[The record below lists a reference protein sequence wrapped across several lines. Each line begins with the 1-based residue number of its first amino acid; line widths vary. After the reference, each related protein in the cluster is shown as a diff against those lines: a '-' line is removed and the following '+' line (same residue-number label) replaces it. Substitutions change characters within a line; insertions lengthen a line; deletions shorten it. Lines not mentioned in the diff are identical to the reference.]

1 MAKKKSVSPKDIFE
15 RLLKDRSARI
25 AAVRQSHLLFFHIYF
40 SRYVKYGT
48 APFHKEMFELTENV
62 KIPLAVIVAFRS
74 SGKSTIVTTSY
85 PLWSILGEQQKKF
98 VLIISRV
105 QSQAQQH
112 LRNIRH
118 EVESNRILA
127 SDLGPFDSEHGQF
140 GLQALVFKKLGAKI
154 MIASVDQSI
163 RGLRHL
169 EHRPDLIILDDVED
183 TASVKTQES
192 RNSAWQ
198 WFTSEILPIGSEGTR
213 IFAVGNLLHRDSLL
227 KRIETQIGLGTL
239 GVYREYPIVKDGV
252 PLWTAKYPD
261 ADAIEAERKRIMDRV
276 AWHREYLLEILPD
289 DDQLIHPQW
298 IQRYDTLPTER
309 PRHTLIGLDPAI
321 SKEASADCTAM
332 VGIWVYGSKENTRIY
347 IYPQIVNKRLTFNE
361 AVQEA
366 EALSH
371 AVGNGSRAHIYAEKV
386 AYQQALIEHLKS
398 RGNPVDG
405 ISPGGTDKHARLAS
419 VTHFFETGKVF
430 FPKTTVAEVLI
441 NQLLGFGVEK
451 HDDLVDALTLALHQ
465 VMYKDRYGGAIGV
478 LWNTPPR
485 EEEMMNL
492 SSREKFVIMEKWR
505 ENRNNNPFLIRGG
518 RTPMP
523 DDWKPRWDR

>member
-1 MAKKKSVSPKDIFE
+1 MVKKDSVSSKDIFE

-25 AAVRQSHLLFFHIYF
+25 AATRQSHILFFHIYF

-48 APFHKEMFELTENV
+48 APFHKEMFELTENAQ
-62 KIPLAVIVAFRS
+62 IPLAVIVAFRS
-74 SGKSTIVTTSY
+74 SGKSTIITTSY
-85 PLWSILGEQQKKF
+85 PLWAILGEQKKKF

-118 EVESNRILA
+118 EVENNKILG
-127 SDLGPFDSEHGQF
+127 SDLGPFDAEHGQF

-183 TASVKTQES
+183 TSSVKTQES

-198 WFTSEILPIGSEGTR
+198 WFTSEILPIGSAGTR
-213 IFAVGNLLHRDSLL
+213 IFAIGNLLHRDSLL
-227 KRIETQIGLGTL
+227 KRMESHIANGTL

-252 PLWTAKYPD
+252 PTWLHKYPND
-261 ADAIEAERKRIMDRV
+261 EAIEAERKRIMDRI

-289 DDQLIHPQW
+289 DDQLILPQW
-298 IQRYDTLPTER
+298 IQRYDTLPSER
-309 PRHTLIGLDPAI
+309 PRYTCIGLDPAI

-332 VGIWVYGSKENTRIY
+332 VGIWVYGSKETTRVY

-361 AVQEA
+361 TVQEA
-366 EALSH
+366 EALSRS
-371 AVGNGSRAHIYAEKV
+371 VGNGHRTHIYAEKV
-386 AYQQALIEHLKS
+386 AYQQALIEHLKT
-398 RGNPVDG
+398 RGNPIEG

-419 VTHFFETGKVF
+419 VTHFFETGKIF
-430 FPKTTVAEVLI
+430 FPKTVTAEVLI

-451 HDDLVDALTLALHQ
+451 HDDLVDSLTLVLHQ
-465 VMYKDRYGGAIGV
+465 VMHKDRRCGSGGTWV
-478 LWNTPPR
+478 SPPR
-485 EEEMMNL
+485 EEDLRHLN
-492 SSREKFVIMEKWR
+492 SRAKFVIMEQWR
-505 ENRNNNPFLIRGG
+505 NYRR
-518 RTPMP
+518 P
-523 DDWKPRWDR
+523 DAM

>member
-1 MAKKKSVSPKDIFE
+1 MARNTQVSQEDIFE

-48 APFHKEMFELTENV
+48 APFHKEIFELTENAG
-62 KIPLAVIVAFRS
+62 IPLAVLVAFRS

-85 PLWSILGEQQKKF
+85 PLWAILGQQQKKF

-105 QSQAQQH
+105 QTQAQQH

-118 EVESNRILA
+118 EVENNKVLG
-127 SDLGPFDSEHGQF
+127 SDLGPFDSENGQY

-183 TASVKTQES
+183 TSSVKTQEN
-192 RNSAWQ
+192 RNNAWQ

-227 KRIETQIGLGTL
+227 KRIESQIATGTL
-239 GVYREYPIVKDGV
+239 GVYREYPIIKNGV
-252 PLWTAKYPD
+252 PTWLHKYPND
-261 ADAIEAERKRIMDRV
+261 EAVEAERKRIMDRV

-289 DDQLIHPQW
+289 DDQLILPQW
-298 IQRYDTLPTER
+298 IQHYDTLPTER
-309 PRHTLIGLDPAI
+309 SRFTLIGLDPAI
-321 SKEASADCTAM
+321 SKEASADCTA
-332 VGIWVYGSKENTRIY
+332 ILALRVYGSRETMKVFVL
-347 IYPQIVNKRLTFNE
+347 PQIINKRLTFNE
-361 AVQEA
+361 TIQEA
-366 EALSH
+366 ETLSRT
-371 AVGNGSRAHIYAEKV
+371 VGDGSRAHIYAEKV
-386 AYQQALIEHLKS
+386 AYQQALIEQLKV

-405 ISPGGTDKHARLAS
+405 ISPGGHDKHARLAS
-419 VTHFFETGKVF
+419 ITHFFETGKLF
-430 FPKTTVAEVLI
+430 FPKTPVAEVLI

-465 VMYKDRYGGAIGV
+465 VMHKDRYGGSSGV
-478 LWNTPPR
+478 WSAPPR
-485 EEEMMNL
+485 EEDLRHLN
-492 SSREKFVIMEKWR
+492 SRQKFVIMEKWIDYKR
-505 ENRNNNPFLIRGG
+505 
-518 RTPMP
+518 P
-523 DDWKPRWDR
+523 DAI

>member
-1 MAKKKSVSPKDIFE
+1 MSKKKPMSPEDIFE

-25 AAVRQSHLLFFHIYF
+25 AAVRESHLLFFHIYF

-48 APFHKEMFELTENV
+48 APFHKEMFELTENTR
-62 KIPLAVIVAFRS
+62 ISLSVIVAFRG

-85 PLWSILGEQQKKF
+85 PLWAILGEQQKKF

-105 QSQAQQH
+105 QSQAQPH

-118 EVESNRILA
+118 EVESNKVLG
-127 SDLGPFDSEHGQF
+127 SDLGPFDAENGQF

-183 TASVKTQES
+183 TASVKTQEN

-198 WFTSEILPIGSEGTR
+198 WFTSEILPIGSDGTR

-227 KRIETQIGLGTL
+227 KRIETQISLGTL
-239 GVYREYPIVKDGV
+239 GVYREYPIIKDGV
-252 PLWTAKYPD
+252 PLWVSKYPD
-261 ADAIEAERKRIMDRV
+261 LDAIEAERKRIMDRV
-276 AWHREYLLEILPD
+276 SWHREYLLEILPD
-289 DDQLIHPQW
+289 DDQLILPQW

-309 PRHTLIGLDPAI
+309 ARYTLIGLDPAI

-332 VGIWVYGSKENTRIY
+332 IALRVYGSHEKAKIY
-347 IYPQIVNKRLTFNE
+347 VLPQIVNKRITFNE
-361 AVQEA
+361 TITEA
-366 EALSH
+366 ENLSRI
-371 AVGNGSRAHIYAEKV
+371 VGDSSRAEIYVEKV
-386 AYQQALIEHLKS
+386 AYQQALIEQLKM
-398 RGNPVDG
+398 RGNPVKG

-419 VTHFFETGKVF
+419 VTHFFETGKLF
-430 FPKTTVAEVLI
+430 FPKTTMAEGLI
-441 NQLLGFGVEK
+441 NQLLGFCVEK
-451 HDDLVDALTLALHQ
+451 HDDLVDAITLALHQ
-465 VMYKDRYGGAIGV
+465 VMQKDRYSGSYGV
-478 LWNTPPR
+478 SWDPPNEDDMR
-485 EEEMMNL
+485 HLN
-492 SSREKFVIMEKWR
+492 SREKQIIWDKYHASGG
-505 ENRNNNPFLIRGG
+505 NPFAIKGG

-523 DDWKPRWDR
+523 DGWKPRWDR